1 MNFLDGYDNMKLSV
15 IDKLKKEGKK
25 IGYTCSSFDLLHSGH
40 VAMLSEAKAHCDY
53 LVVGILVDPTKDRP
67 DLKQKPIQS
76 VFERWV
82 QLQAIEYVD
91 CIIPFET
98 EQDIIDQ
105 LLLLKPHIRFCGE
118 EYEGTEHTGHDIPD
132 IEIYYNKRSH
142 SFSTTELRER
152 IEKRISRG

>member
-76 VFERWV
+76 VFER
-82 QLQAIEYVD
+82 
-91 CIIPFET
+91 
-98 EQDIIDQ
+98 
-105 LLLLKPHIRFCGE
+105 
-118 EYEGTEHTGHDIPD
+118 
-132 IEIYYNKRSH
+132 
-142 SFSTTELRER
+142 
-152 IEKRISRG
+152 